1 MARSCEEFVNNVLW
15 RPRSEGLVFHVPS
28 CMGGV
33 FTESSPIAAGA
44 KPYDAEPM
52 KACAYCGASLADDQR
67 YCLEC
72 GGRQVQAR
80 SQFLSRF
87 TPATVSGPAPSGGG
101 GAAAG
106 GGAAG
111 GGRFSGA
118 TAVAGV
124 GVLLLAMGVGVLIGR
139 AGAGKT
145 TTTPAQV
152 ISVATPG
159 AAVPGTSNGTAPAVT
174 TPAESSSSATGTKN
188 GGGSGSTT
196 SGGGK
201 GSSSTSKSSS
211 TTKSSSGSSSS
222 GGSSNNGGGSSKTK
236 SSNSGESAEQKTRN
250 IPNVVTTG

>member
-1 MARSCEEFVNNVLW
+1 M
-15 RPRSEGLVFHVPS
+15 
-28 CMGGV
+28 

-87 TPATVSGPAPSGGG
+87 TPATVSGPTPSSG

-106 GGAAG
+106 GAGAG
-111 GGRFSGA
+111 GGRSSGA

-159 AAVPGTSNGTAPAVT
+159 AAASGTSNGAAPAVT
-174 TPAESSSSATGTKN
+174 TPAESPS
-188 GGGSGSTT
+188 
-196 SGGGK
+196 
-201 GSSSTSKSSS
+201 SSSTGAGTKWRRLGIDHQRRWQRLVLHNQTQILHLHQIVLRKSLPRAAPRIAVAARA
-211 TTKSSSGSSSS
+211 K
-222 GGSSNNGGGSSKTK
+222 
-236 SSNSGESAEQKTRN
+236 
-250 IPNVVTTG
+250 PNRATAAKAPSRRRATFPTW